1 MKQHRL
7 LTQQAECVQEHI
19 NRIRHEQEQGL
30 YPKSF
35 FMPLGLQFEITS
47 KCGLYCKHCYNASG
61 ESHSKDEMTGKNWLM
76 VSSKKVEFFN
86 VLFQGVILCVI

>member
-7 LTQQAECVQEHI
+7 LKQQAECAQEHI
-19 NRIRHEQEQGL
+19 SRIKHEQEQGL

-35 FMPLGLQFEITS
+35 LMPLGLQFEITS

-61 ESHSKDEMTGKNWLM
+61 ESHSKDEMTLTDWKN
-76 VSSKKVEFFN
+76 
-86 VLFQGVILCVI
+86 